1 MNPSKPSVKMPH
13 VGLCEEEIHSPPEL
27 IRNRIS
33 YAFWKPIVENMAWM
47 PFHKLVHATSIMWNQ
62 MDSAHKFG
70 TMRQAGFELESL
82 ALCLLETKKN
92 FNLDK

>member
-1 MNPSKPSVKMPH
+1 MNSIKMPH
-13 VGLCEEEIHSPPEL
+13 AGFSEVEIYYPPKL

-47 PFHKLVHATSIMWNQ
+47 PFHKLVHATSIMWDQ
-62 MDSAHKFG
+62 MDRNYKFG
-70 TMRQAGFELESL
+70 TMRQAGFEIESL
-82 ALCLLETKKN
+82 ALCLLETKEN